1 MYNGSMFNVQRVRH
15 CIQSLAT
22 SSAVIATSLLIVAS
36 NPTVARATSVSVL
49 PCDGP
54 NLVGSFVSN
63 QVGTGHVV
71 TTIAITNVGRE
82 ACALGGYPT
91 LIGLRGH
98 NEYKLRVTGHGTYEG
113 NLRPTNLAPRMSG
126 ALIVST
132 GDLCGPTYGVIP
144 ASQTYS
150 GMIVVLPKS
159 AGTVRVLGAPF
170 DSTCGMYVSQLG
182 WRSHFWI
189 QGV

>member
-1 MYNGSMFNVQRVRH
+1 MHRIRRR
-15 CIQSLAT
+15 IQNLGAA
-22 SSAVIATSLLIVAS
+22 SAVIATSLVIIAS
-36 NPTVARATSVSVL
+36 NPAVARATNVAVA
-49 PCDGP
+49 PCEGS

-71 TTIAITNVGRE
+71 TTVAITNVGRE

-91 LIGLRGH
+91 LFGLRGPSQ
-98 NEYKLRVTGHGTYEG
+98 YKLRITGHGTYGG

-159 AGTVRVLGAPF
+159 AGTVRILGAPF
-170 DSTCGMYVSQLG
+170 DSTCGVYVSQLG